1 MAEIL
6 AQAPSDPRRH
16 GLAPETADEGRFLT
30 SLIERIR
37 AFCSPSQVYLF
48 GSRAH
53 GTARNASDVDLL
65 VVLPD
70 EEATMDRWAALLD
83 ATARGPVGVDVA
95 ISTPEEFAWRS
106 QVPGFVE
113 NDACQRG
120 RLLYG

>member
-1 MAEIL
+1 MAEI
-6 AQAPSDPRRH
+6 ASMAPVAPNER
-16 GLAPETADEGRFLT
+16 GLAPKTVDEGQFLAT
-30 SLIERIR
+30 LVQRIR
-37 AFCSPSQVYLF
+37 VLCSPEQVYLF

-70 EEATMDRWAALLD
+70 GEATMDRWAALLD
-83 ATARGPVGVDVA
+83 ATACGPVGVDVA

-106 QVPGFVE
+106 QVSGFVE
-113 NDACQRG
+113 CDALRHG